1 MVDGRDMADIIRELR
16 TSLNDVTDKISKG
29 AEKIPALQDSTA
41 NMMIAMKTLLD
52 SYAEGVGKMSTL
64 IVETNHD
71 ESSLRKACEDVAES
85 LQTSIDGF
93 RKKLNPR
100 LLNKRA
106 GQLPPNVGQI
116 IGAVI
121 EYTEQSTIKNL
132 GFLGQQEELKNRRSD
147 LVGKLDGILKSGN
160 PDEFKADL
168 HKFVGQMHVIESDAN
183 DLHVRMLENQ
193 SFQDLTGQALQ
204 LLIWLVNSVESNLKK
219 LADDTGIKIPEGSE
233 NSQSDVKHVGNQ
245 ADIDALLDSLD

>member
-1 MVDGRDMADIIRELR
+1 MVSGRDMSDIIRGLR
-16 TSLNDVTDKISKG
+16 TSLEDVTDKITKG
-29 AEKIPALQDSTA
+29 AEKVPSIQDSTV
-41 NMMIAMKTLLD
+41 NMMVAMKALLD

-64 IVETNHD
+64 IVETTHD

-85 LQTSIDGF
+85 LSTSLEGF

-100 LLNKRA
+100 LLNKKV

-121 EYTEQSTIKNL
+121 EYTEQSTVKNL
-132 GFLGQQEELKNRRSD
+132 GFLGQQEEIRGKREN
-147 LVGKLDGILKSGN
+147 VIGKLDKLIAEPTAESYNQELKTIVTQMRAIEN
-160 PDEFKADL
+160 ETTQL
-168 HKFVGQMHVIESDAN
+168 HT
-183 DLHVRMLENQ
+183 RMLENQ

-204 LLIWLVNSVESNLKK
+204 LLIWLVNSVENNLKK
-219 LADDTGIKIPEGSE
+219 LADDTGIKIPEGKEVVQSE
-233 NSQSDVKHVGNQ
+233 VKHVGNQ

>member
-1 MVDGRDMADIIRELR
+1 MVTGRDMADIIRELR
-16 TSLNDVTDKISKG
+16 TSLSDVTDKIQKG
-29 AEKIPALQDSTA
+29 AEKVPQIQDSTA
-41 NMMIAMKTLLD
+41 NMMLAMKTLLD

-85 LQTSIDGF
+85 LSTSLESF

-100 LLNKRA
+100 LLNKRV

-121 EYTEQSTIKNL
+121 EYTEQSTVKNL
-132 GFLGQQEELKNRRSD
+132 GFLGQQEELRERRGD
-147 LVGKLDGILKSGN
+147 LIGKLDDLVQNAKPESYQEDLKT
-160 PDEFKADL
+160 
-168 HKFVGQMHVIESDAN
+168 FVAQMRGVENDVAN
-183 DLHVRMLENQ
+183 LNVRMLENQ

-204 LLIWLVNSVESNLKK
+204 LLIWLVNSVETNLKK

-233 NSQSDVKHVGNQ
+233 KVQSEVKHVGNQ